1 MKRAIKKLELGTC
14 KRSTAIAAVIW
25 KCNTQA
31 TQWLRHSFSLLEK
44 ALYFVMFA
52 CLFVCFFPHRQEN
65 LLSFVSWCKSG
76 ANQSCKALK
85 NLKIMCKLRPTGIF
99 TTVLYFFPNEKFM
112 NNISIVVKIIILTS
126 SEIRS
131 AIGHIAA
138 MATVSFGI
146 ASFNRLIPF
155 KYNVIKKLQMNAVIY
170 LWFEIHMKWTLNAA
184 PVHHFHQLCYKSRRD
199 LAFFF
204 LNRWYAS

>member
-1 MKRAIKKLELGTC
+1 
-14 KRSTAIAAVIW
+14 
-25 KCNTQA
+25 
-31 TQWLRHSFSLLEK
+31 
-44 ALYFVMFA
+44 MFA

-184 PVHHFHQLCYKSRRD
+184 PVTISTSFAINPD
-199 LAFFF
+199 GIWPFFF
-204 LNRWYAS
+204 WIGDTLPNDMSTACFLAVD

>member
-1 MKRAIKKLELGTC
+1 
-14 KRSTAIAAVIW
+14 
-25 KCNTQA
+25 
-31 TQWLRHSFSLLEK
+31 
-44 ALYFVMFA
+44 
-52 CLFVCFFPHRQEN
+52 
-65 LLSFVSWCKSG
+65 
-76 ANQSCKALK
+76 
-85 NLKIMCKLRPTGIF
+85 
-99 TTVLYFFPNEKFM
+99 M

-170 LWFEIHMKWTLNAA
+170 L
-184 PVHHFHQLCYKSRRD
+184 
-199 LAFFF
+199 
-204 LNRWYAS
+204 